1 MEHTMSVDHTL
12 DSLLDPKHVSAI
24 ADALREFLKS
34 HRKTLKA
41 MRHRK
46 GVRRRDRHYLVYE
59 CNLNELRRCMATA
72 GYFKLRDQLHS
83 TAKETITFA
92 ALQTLAEVIGEST
105 KAPLVAS
112 ESAPLLQ
119 EDSAEL
125 LADVL
130 TDLAEFLHAP
140 PQGALGHGQ
149 QRGDEPHPD
158 GVEGGCWL
166 WWKNKRHPVPRG
178 VVYRL
183 FDHMWDRDSASYED
197 LEDAGV
203 FESAVAPQTV
213 RSYANKAKNALPSRF
228 PWRLKTDSTARQL
241 TKFFTAKGQ

>member
-1 MEHTMSVDHTL
+1 MSGDHTL
-12 DSLLDPKHVSAI
+12 DNLLDPKHVSAI

-34 HRKTLKA
+34 HRKTLEA
-41 MRHRK
+41 TRHRR

-92 ALQTLAEVIGEST
+92 ALQTLVEVIGEST

-112 ESAPLLQ
+112 ESAPLLP
-119 EDSAEL
+119 EDSAGL
-125 LADVL
+125 LAEVL
-130 TDLAEFLHAP
+130 TDLEECLPAP

-149 QRGDEPHPD
+149 QRADEPHPD
-158 GVEGGCWL
+158 GVEGGRWL
-166 WWKNKRHPVPRG
+166 WWENKRHSVPKG

-183 FDHMWDRDSASYED
+183 LDHMWDRDSASYKD

-203 FESAVAPQTV
+203 FESAVVPQTV
-213 RSYANKAKNALPSRF
+213 RSYANKAKNALPSGF
-228 PWRLKTDSTARQL
+228 PWHLKTDSAARQL